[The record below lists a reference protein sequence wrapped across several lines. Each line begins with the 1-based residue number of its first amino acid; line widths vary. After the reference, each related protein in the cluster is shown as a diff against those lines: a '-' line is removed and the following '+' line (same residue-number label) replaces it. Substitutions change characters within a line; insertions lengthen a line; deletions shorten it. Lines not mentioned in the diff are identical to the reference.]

1 MGRATGEQ
9 SPLVIVLSTL
19 LIAGLFNP
27 LRRRVQNVV
36 DRRFYRQKY
45 DPAQVLT
52 QFANITRDETDM
64 NALQAELLRVVQE
77 TLQAQQVG
85 LWMVRE
91 EKSRN

>member
-1 MGRATGEQ
+1 
-9 SPLVIVLSTL
+9 PLVIVLSTL

-64 NALQAELLRVVQE
+64 NALQVDLLRVVQE
-77 TLQAQQVG
+77 TMQPETLAIWVKPAD
-85 LWMVRE
+85 R
-91 EKSRN
+91 